1 MFVGQQNHGFA
12 LIFKERDDVLFA
24 LFACKV
30 CVRDITQ
37 GGIEGSGDAVAAI
50 PQQMRCASNSK

>member
-1 MFVGQQNHGFA
+1 MFVEQQNHGFA
-12 LIFKERDDVLFA
+12 ILKEREKVLFA
-24 LFACKV
+24 LFACKI

-50 PQQMRCASNSK
+50 PQRFCYFWRQK